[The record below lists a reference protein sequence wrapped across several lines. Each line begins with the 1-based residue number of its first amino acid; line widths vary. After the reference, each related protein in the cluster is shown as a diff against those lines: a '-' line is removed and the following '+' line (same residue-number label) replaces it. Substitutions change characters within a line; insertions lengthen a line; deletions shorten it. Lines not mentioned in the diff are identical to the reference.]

1 LREIAWIQSH
11 KVRSPLASILG
22 LLEVFNE
29 EDLSD
34 PDNTGVLEKIKI
46 AANDLDNVIYE
57 VVHNAQGTKTDF
69 N

>member
-1 LREIAWIQSH
+1 
-11 KVRSPLASILG
+11 LASILG